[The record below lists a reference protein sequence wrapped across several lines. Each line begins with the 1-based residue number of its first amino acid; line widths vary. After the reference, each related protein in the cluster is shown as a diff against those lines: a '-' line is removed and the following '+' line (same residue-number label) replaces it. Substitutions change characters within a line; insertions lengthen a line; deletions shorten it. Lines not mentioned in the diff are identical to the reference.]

1 MKQLLWVAWF
11 FIAMIALQAC
21 RKEAPAAV
29 EATPLNDSIS
39 EMVSDSDTI
48 VEDAPPAAAD
58 GLFADFIYDFMRR
71 QQFQLSRVA
80 FPLPVKKDGK
90 EERIAREAWK
100 FDHLYAHQDIYTITY
115 DNPKSLQADKDTTLT
130 HVTVEMIQ
138 FKLGKVRQYIFNK
151 KRGQWMLTAI
161 DEHALSSTTDKDFLA
176 FYQKFATN
184 TDYQHAHIKNP
195 FEFKTY
201 DYDSFQELEGILDA
215 AQWVDYRPDMPTS
228 LMANIRYGEA
238 QPQSK
243 FRALAIISISAG
255 MGCTMEFHRQSKG
268 WMLTRLEN

>member
-1 MKQLLWVAWF
+1 MKQLLWAAWV
-11 FIAMIALQAC
+11 FIAIICLEAC
-21 RKEAPAAV
+21 RKETPAAV
-29 EATPLNDSIS
+29 EATPLEDSIS
-39 EMVSDSDTI
+39 EIVCDSDTI

-71 QQFQLSRVA
+71 KQFQMSRVA
-80 FPLPVKKDGK
+80 FPLSVKTNGK
-90 EERIAREAWK
+90 EERVAREAWK

-115 DNPKSLQADKDTTLT
+115 DNPKHLQADKDTALT
-130 HVTVEMIQ
+130 HVTVDMIQ
-138 FKLGKVRQYIFNK
+138 FKQGTVRQYVFNK
-151 KRGQWMLTAI
+151 QRGQWMLTAI
-161 DEHALSSTTDKDFLA
+161 DEHALSSATDKDFLG

-184 TDYQHAHIKNP
+184 TDYQHSHITNP

-201 DYDSFQELEGILDA
+201 DYDTFQELEGILDA
-215 AQWVDYRPDMPTS
+215 AQWVDYCPDMPTG
-228 LMANIRYGEA
+228 LMVNIRYGEA

-243 FRALAIISISAG
+243 FRALAIISVSAG

>member
-1 MKQLLWVAWF
+1 MKKLLWAALA
-11 FIAMIALQAC
+11 FIVIFCLEAC
-21 RKEAPAAV
+21 RKDTPAAV
-29 EATPLNDSIS
+29 EAAPSEDS
-39 EMVSDSDTI
+39 VVATACDSDTI
-48 VEDAPPAAAD
+48 EEDAPPAAAD

-71 QQFQLSRVA
+71 KQFQLSRIA
-80 FPLPVKKDGK
+80 FPLTVRLNGK
-90 EERIAREAWK
+90 EEHVAREAWK

-115 DNPKSLQADKDTTLT
+115 DNPKNLQADKDTAQTY
-130 HVTVEMIQ
+130 VTVEMIQ
-138 FKLGKVRQYIFNK
+138 FKQGTVRQYIFNK

-161 DEHALSSTTDKDFLA
+161 DEHALSRTKDKDFYA
-176 FYQKFATN
+176 FYLKFATN
-184 TDYQHAHIKNP
+184 TDFQYAHITNP

-215 AQWVDYRPDMPTS
+215 AQWVDYRPDMPTG
-228 LMANIRYGEA
+228 LMVNIRYGEA

-255 MGCTMEFHRQSKG
+255 MGCTMEFRRQSKG

>member
-71 QQFQLSRVA
+71 QHFQLSRVA

-130 HVTVEMIQ
+130 HVKVEMIQ
-138 FKLGKVRQYIFNK
+138 WKQGTVREYIFNK
-151 KRGQWMLTAI
+151 ERGQWMLTAI

>member
-1 MKQLLWVAWF
+1 MKQLLWVVWF

-71 QQFQLSRVA
+71 QQFQLSRVT

-100 FDHLYAHQDIYTITY
+100 FDHLYAHQDIYTIMY
-115 DNPKSLQADKDTTLT
+115 DNPKNLQADKDTTLT

-138 FKLGKVRQYIFNK
+138 FKQGTVRQYIFNK

>member
-71 QQFQLSRVA
+71 QHFQLSRVG
-80 FPLPVKKDGK
+80 FPLPVTKDGK

-138 FKLGKVRQYIFNK
+138 FKQGTVRQYIFNK

>member
-115 DNPKSLQADKDTTLT
+115 DNPKNLQADKDTTLT

-138 FKLGKVRQYIFNK
+138 FKQGTVRQYIFNK

-176 FYQKFATN
+176 FYQKFATS